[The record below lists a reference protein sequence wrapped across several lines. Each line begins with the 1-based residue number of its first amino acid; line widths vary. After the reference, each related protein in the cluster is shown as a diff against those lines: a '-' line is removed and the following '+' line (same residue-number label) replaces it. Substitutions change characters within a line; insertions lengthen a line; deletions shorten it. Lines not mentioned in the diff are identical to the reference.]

1 MPLNVLKEIFG
12 FDSFRPG
19 QEGVIGAVLEGRDTL
34 AVMPT
39 GGGKSLCYQ
48 VPALMREGLTVIVSP
63 LISLMKDQVDSLLQS
78 SVTTAATLHSGLSP
92 EERWEVER
100 KVRTGEIR
108 MLYVAPER
116 LRSLEFVLAL
126 RQAGVSLFVVDEAH
140 CISEWGHD
148 FRPDYLFLPR
158 AVRDLGSPPVL
169 ALTATATPRVR
180 QDILRSL
187 RMRDPEVVVT
197 SFNRPNLTYRVL
209 PVRDKN
215 GKLPRI
221 LDVIRENPPPG
232 IVYGTTRK
240 ECEELASGLRR
251 AGVNA
256 AHYHAG
262 LAPGERSSVQE
273 RFMTDEVDV
282 VVATIAFGMGV
293 DKPNV
298 RFVVHASVP
307 GSLPAYI
314 QEAGRA
320 GRDGDGARCV
330 VLYRGADLGRRKRLV
345 TVNAAGTEEV
355 GSFFRALS
363 GVAGEGGRVNVP
375 PSSLGS
381 LGGVE
386 GDVAGV
392 LLGGMEE
399 TGLLTRG
406 YDLWGEVEVHRVDE
420 EPGELREE
428 ISKVHAALP
437 GEGAVSLPELARK
450 AGVRPVVA
458 QSALFRL
465 MVDGLVEAT
474 PRGSLADIRLKTSG
488 LNDESRSAIAARL
501 KSRTRAAYDQIRTV
515 ETYATLSTC
524 RREHLLR
531 HFGDAEEVAPCAGCD
546 VCLGEAHAVDVG
558 GASWD
563 ASYAPLP
570 GGAPLSSGSNGASSA
585 EIDPELFERLRAW
598 RGDQARSQGVPAYV
612 VLHNSHLE
620 EISRRKPRNVHE
632 LGTIKGIGLRRAAR
646 YGEELL
652 ALINKQ
658 EADPETF
665 SSAEGPSG
673 EDAFGE
679 EPSEPDDP
687 GRGLSA
693 DARPAYREHLAAAE
707 RLLLSGRGAAAVP
720 ELARALEAGG
730 EEAREAVDALLA
742 TGVRA

>member
-12 FDSFRPG
+12 FDTFRPG
-19 QEGVIGAVLEGRDTL
+19 QEGVIKAVLDGRDTL

-92 EERWEVER
+92 EERWEVEQ

-126 RQAGVSLFVVDEAH
+126 RRAGVSLFVVDEAH

-187 RMRDPEVVVT
+187 RMRDPEIVVT

-209 PVRDKN
+209 PVKDKD

-221 LDVIRENPPPG
+221 LDVIRHNPPPG

-262 LAPGERSSVQE
+262 LAPKDRSSVQE
-273 RFMTDEVDV
+273 RFMTDELDI

-298 RFVVHASVP
+298 RFVIHASVP

-320 GRDGDGARCV
+320 GRDGGDAQCI

-345 TVNAAGTEEV
+345 TVNAAGTDEV

-399 TGLLTRG
+399 TGLLARG
-406 YDLWGEVEVHRVDE
+406 YDLWGEVEVRRVEE

-437 GEGAVSLPELARK
+437 GEGTVSLPELARK

-488 LNDESRSAIAARL
+488 LNDESRAAIASRL
-501 KSRTRAAYDQIRTV
+501 KSRTRSAYDQIRTV
-515 ETYATLSTC
+515 ETYTTLSTC

-531 HFGDAEEVAPCAGCD
+531 HFGDTEEVAPCAGCD
-546 VCLGEAHAVDVG
+546 VCLGEVQAVAVG
-558 GASWD
+558 GVSWD
-563 ASYAPLP
+563 TSSMPLP
-570 GGAPLSSGSNGASSA
+570 GGAPFANGSGGASSA
-585 EIDPELFERLRAW
+585 EIDPELFERLRGW
-598 RGDQARSQGVPAYV
+598 RGEQARSQGVPAYV

-620 EISRRKPRNVHE
+620 EISRHKPKNVHE
-632 LGTIKGIGLRRAAR
+632 FGTIKGIGLRRAAR
-646 YGEELL
+646 YGEEIL
-652 ALINKQ
+652 ALVNGAV
-658 EADPETF
+658 EPE
-665 SSAEGPSG
+665 EPGPTVYTPP
-673 EDAFGE
+673 EDA
-679 EPSEPDDP
+679 PDF
-687 GRGLSA
+687 
-693 DARPAYREHLAAAE
+693 REHLAVAE
-707 RLLLSGRGAAAVP
+707 RLLQSGRGAAAVP

-730 EEAREAVDALLA
+730 KEAKEAVDALLA
-742 TGVRA
+742 TGVLS